1 VSNRFKYNIRESINM
16 PEECCPETEICP
28 PGCCDMRGMLSFLIL
43 WLLTKKPM
51 FGDEIANEIGRM
63 KGGKPTPGTIYP
75 ALKQL
80 KESGA
85 ISSKK
90 EGRKVI
96 YSLTEKGKTGAMEAL
111 DYFCRAFGEIFEDYY
126 KRRIIHLATIK

>member
-1 VSNRFKYNIRESINM
+1 MTK
-16 PEECCPETEICP
+16 ECCPETEICP

-43 WLLTKKPM
+43 WLLTKKSM
-51 FGDEIANEIGRM
+51 FGDEIATEIGRM

-80 KESGA
+80 KKSGA
-85 ISSKK
+85 ITSKK

-96 YSLTEKGKTGAMEAL
+96 YSLTNKGKTGAVEAL
-111 DYFCRAFGEIFEDYY
+111 NYFCNAYGEIFEDYK
-126 KRRIIHLATIK
+126 KRQLIPINSIK